1 MGLRK
6 REKERERRKLKLY
19 YCPNLLLFTKSD
31 IFDLFRIFE
40 INECSKTIF

>member
-19 YCPNLLLFTKSD
+19 YCPNLLLFTK
-31 IFDLFRIFE
+31 
-40 INECSKTIF
+40 K

>member
-6 REKERERRKLKLY
+6 REREREKKLKLY

>member
-6 REKERERRKLKLY
+6 GEREKKKLKLY

>member
-6 REKERERRKLKLY
+6 REREREKKKLKLY